1 MGDEARL
8 REYLEKAAVDLRR
21 ARQRVRELEQSAH
34 EPIAIVGIGC
44 RFPGG
49 ASSPRAFWDLLASGT
64 DAISD
69 FPADRGWELE
79 RLYHPDPDHPGTSYV
94 RGGGFIAEATDFD
107 PGFFGIGPREAPLID
122 PQQRLLLEVGWEA
135 LEDAGVDPGAL
146 RGSPTG
152 VFVGAG
158 AGDYGRTLTA
168 APAGSGSLMSGFSSS
183 VISGRVSYTFGLE
196 GPAVTVDTACSS
208 SLVSLHLAVQ
218 ALRGGECSLALAGGV
233 AVMATPVGIIDLSS
247 LRGLAPDGRCK
258 AFAEAADG
266 AGFSEGVGVLVL
278 ERLSDARRNG
288 HSVRALVRGSAVNQ
302 DGASNGLI
310 APNGPSQERVIRQAL
325 ANSGLS
331 VADVDVVEAH
341 GTGTPL
347 GDPIEAGA
355 LLSTYGQER
364 EVPVKLGSVKSNI
377 GHGAAAAGVAGVI
390 KMVLALQAEMLPKT
404 LHVDRPSSNIEWDA
418 GAVELLAEAEPW
430 SAGDRTRRAGISSFG
445 FSGTNAHL
453 ILEEAPAAG
462 NGDGGNAAATDAGGA
477 ALLTPVPIVLSAKS
491 TAALGDAA
499 RRLASRL
506 EDDPGIE
513 PRDVGYTL
521 ATARPRFGHRA
532 ALVASDREQLLGRL
546 AELAGEVAV
555 GEPGSRGVRGEGKPA
570 FLFPGYGSQWEKMT
584 VELLDSSPFFAEQM
598 RYCEEALAPH
608 VDWSLDS
615 VLRNAEAAELDVPAI
630 GSVALFAAMVSLAKL
645 WRACGVEPAAVVGH
659 SQGEV
664 AAAHIAGGLSLED
677 AARVT
682 VLRSR
687 AIMRLAGQGALA
699 SVALGRRALEERL
712 DRYDAR
718 LEIAA
723 VNGPSA
729 MVVSG
734 AIEPLEEL
742 LAECEAEGSQAR
754 KIRGATIASHSAQV
768 EGLRE
773 ELLEVLG
780 TIVPRSGDV
789 PFYSTVTGGLLD
801 TAQLDAE
808 YWYRNTRQT
817 VLLEPAVRSLLE
829 AGCRALLEVSPHPVL
844 GVALEETVEA
854 STGGEV
860 PVLCTLKRGEGG
872 EERFALALA
881 EAHAKGVEVAWDVC
895 FDGSGTRR
903 VSLPTYPFQRRR
915 YWLGGSAAPGNAGAA
930 GLAQSEHPLLA
941 AEIDFPTGGG
951 LQLSGRISA
960 ASQPWLAELSVLD
973 KVVVPAAVHLDLAL
987 AGARAAGAAEVE
999 ELEVESPLL
1008 LPDSGAVQVR
1018 VCVGEPDVDGR
1029 SEIGVY
1035 SRLEAEPG
1043 AGDEDWARHAAGVLA
1058 AEETSG
1064 DGSSAWPETEASPP
1078 EEAERVGV
1086 ESVYDEL
1093 AEAGF
1098 EYGHPLRTLKGVWR
1112 HGEDVFL
1119 EVALAEDGAEEAAAF
1134 SVHPALIEL
1143 AAHAGLRLAAE
1154 GGAGATVPASWRGV
1168 RAGYPRARMLRVCL
1182 GADRGNGHSL
1192 VATDESGATVLTADA
1207 VIGRPLD
1214 PTQLATARRQR
1225 SMHRLEWTGFERATG
1240 ASPPSVAV
1248 LGDLDLPG
1256 LPAERHVDL
1265 DGLCE
1270 KIGSGASVPEVVLV
1284 GAPRL
1289 ADGDSDPG
1297 GAARRAARWAL
1308 ELAQSWVAAGA
1319 LEGSRLTLLTRGAVA
1334 VVEGEVPDL
1343 PTSPLWG
1350 LFHSAANEHRGRFAT
1365 IDIGAGDVPPEGTI
1379 RLACASGA
1387 TEPQLAIRAGRI
1399 LGPRLVRA
1407 RGEDL
1412 KAGVEPLDPDATVLV
1427 TGGLSGVGS
1436 AVARHLVT
1444 EHGARRLLLVSRRG
1458 AAADGAGELVAEL
1471 TGLGAEV
1478 EAAACDVTDRP
1489 QLQALLESIP
1499 AEHPLCAVIH
1509 SAAVLD
1515 NGVIEAL
1522 DPDRLDRVMQV
1533 KVDGA
1538 WNLHE
1543 LTRDSNLSQFLLFS
1557 SVAGVLGGPAQANY
1571 AAANVFLDALA
1582 AYRQG
1587 GGLPAT
1593 SMAWGG
1599 WAQETSLIENLS
1611 EADAA
1616 RLERSGFTPIFP
1628 EQGLELFDAARSSG
1642 RPLLA
1647 PVGLS
1652 SAALRARA
1660 EAGMLPA
1667 ILGRL
1672 VGGSGQAEDA
1682 NSLRERLDG
1691 LPADQRLPVAL
1702 ELIREQ
1708 AAAILG
1714 HASAADVGP
1723 DLMLQELGFDSL
1735 ATVELRNRIVASS
1748 GVQVPILTLT
1758 DQPTPMSIA
1767 EYVLAQMVE
1776 EDGSTGEARSGSG
1789 VAADGAAG
1797 ISLISLLSA
1806 AHEQD
1811 DLEGFVDLLT
1821 DASRFHTA
1829 FSATD
1834 LDQPVR
1840 TVRLAEGAESPT
1852 FVLIPSVGPMSGP
1865 HEYVKLARELGG
1877 TRRVLTLS
1885 LPGFGTGDALPESAN
1900 AVIEALAEA
1909 ILSEVET
1916 SDLVLGGHSS
1926 GGWVAQA
1933 VAGHLEA
1940 LGAMPAGVILLDT
1953 YPPDSKLLS
1962 RMLPLI
1968 LSATLDSGAGDMR
1981 INDARLLAMGAYRR
1995 VFAGWQ
2001 PGQIEAPTALVR
2013 ASEPA
2018 WEVKS
2023 DGGPAW
2029 QAVWG
2034 LPHSVRDVVG
2044 NHFTMMN
2051 EHSDSTAAAV
2061 EDVLR
2066 SGIVTS
2072 RDTSEFV
2079 N

>member
-1 MGDEARL
+1 MNDEARL
-8 REYLEKAAVDLRR
+8 REYLEKAAIDLRR
-21 ARQRVRELEQSAH
+21 ARSRVRELEQSAH
-34 EPIAIVGIGC
+34 EPLAIVGIGC

-49 ASSPRAFWDLLASGT
+49 ASSPGRFWDLLESGT
-64 DAISD
+64 DAIAA
-69 FPADRGWELE
+69 FPDDRGWELD
-79 RLYHPDPDHPGTSYV
+79 RLYHPDPDHRGTSYV
-94 RGGGFIAEATDFD
+94 REGGFIPEVTTFD
-107 PGFFGIGPREAPLID
+107 PGFFGIGPREAPLVD
-122 PQQRLLLEVGWEA
+122 PQQRILLEVVWEA
-135 LEDAGVDPGAL
+135 LEDAGIDPAAL

-152 VFVGAG
+152 VFAGAG
-158 AGDYGRTLTA
+158 AGDYGWALSS
-168 APAGSGSLMSGFSSS
+168 APTGSGSLMSGFSSS
-183 VISGRVSYTFGLE
+183 VISGRVSYTFGFE
-196 GPAVTVDTACSS
+196 GPAMTVDTACSS
-208 SLVSLHLAVQ
+208 SLVSLHLAAQ

-233 AVMATPVGIIDLSS
+233 ALMATPVGIVDLSA

-266 AGFSEGVGVLVL
+266 TGFSEGVGMLVL

-288 HSVRALVRGSAVNQ
+288 HPVRAIVRGSAVNQ
-302 DGASNGLI
+302 DGASNGLV

-325 ANSGLS
+325 ANSGLG
-331 VADVDVVEAH
+331 VADVDAVEAH
-341 GTGTPL
+341 GTGTSL

-355 LLSTYGQER
+355 LLATYGQER
-364 EVPVKLGSVKSNI
+364 EAPLKLGSVKSNI

-390 KMVLALQAEMLPKT
+390 KMVLALQAETLPKT

-418 GAVELLAEAEPW
+418 GAVELLTEPEPW
-430 SAGDRTRRAGISSFG
+430 LAGDRARRAGISSFG
-445 FSGTNAHL
+445 LSGTNAHM
-453 ILEEAPAAG
+453 ILEEAPA
-462 NGDGGNAAATDAGGA
+462 DAGGGRAEVA
-477 ALLTPVPIVLSAKS
+477 ANDPGGRLLPAAVPIVLSAKS
-491 TAALGDAA
+491 TVALGDAA
-499 RRLASRL
+499 RRLAAHL
-506 EDDPGIE
+506 EADPGLE
-513 PRDVGYTL
+513 PRDVGFTL
-521 ATARPRFGHRA
+521 ATARPRFGRRA
-532 ALVASDREQLLGRL
+532 ALVGTDREQLLAGL
-546 AELAGEVAV
+546 SALAGEAAV
-555 GEPGSRGVRGEGKPA
+555 PAMNSKEIRSRGKPA
-570 FLFPGYGSQWEKMT
+570 FLFPGYGSQWERMT

-598 RYCEEALAPH
+598 RRCEEALAPH
-608 VDWSLDS
+608 LDWSLES
-615 VLRNAEAAELDVPAI
+615 VLRNAEAAELDVLEV
-630 GSVALFAAMVSLAKL
+630 GSVVLFATMVSLAKL
-645 WRACGVEPAAVVGH
+645 WRACGVEPTAVAGH

-677 AARVT
+677 AARLIA
-682 VLRSR
+682 LRSR
-687 AIMRLAGQGALA
+687 VIMRLAGRGELA

-712 DRYDAR
+712 GRCDGG

-729 MVVSG
+729 MVVAG

-742 LAECEAEGSQAR
+742 LAGCEAEGLQAR
-754 KIRGATIASHSAQV
+754 KIRGAVASHSAQV
-768 EGLRE
+768 DELRE

-780 TIVPRSGDV
+780 AIAPRSGDV

-817 VLLEPAVRSLLE
+817 VLLEPAVRNMLE

-844 GVALEETVEA
+844 GVGLEETIEV
-854 STGGEV
+854 SGVDEV
-860 PVLCTLKRGEGG
+860 PVLSTLKRGEGG

-881 EAHAKGVEVAWDVC
+881 EAHAAGVEVTWDAC
-895 FDGSGTRR
+895 FDGSGRKR
-903 VSLPTYPFQRRR
+903 VSLPTYPFQRKR
-915 YWLGGSAAPGNAGAA
+915 YWLEGSAAPGNAGAA
-930 GLAQSEHPLLA
+930 GLAESEHPLLA
-941 AEIDFPTGGG
+941 AEIDFPSGGG

-960 ASQPWLAELSVLD
+960 ASQSWLAELSVLD
-973 KVVVPAAVHLDLAL
+973 EVVVPAAIHLDLAL

-1018 VCVGEPDVDGR
+1018 VCVGERDAEGR

-1035 SRLEAEPG
+1035 SRPEADLG
-1043 AGDEDWARHAAGVLA
+1043 AEDEGWARHATGMLAGK
-1058 AEETSG
+1058 ETG
-1064 DGSSAWPETEASPP
+1064 GEGSSAWPETEAWPP
-1078 EEAERVGV
+1078 QGAERVDV
-1086 ESVYDEL
+1086 ESAYDEL

-1112 HGEDVFL
+1112 RGGDVFL
-1119 EVALAEDGAEEAAAF
+1119 EVALAEEGAEAAAF
-1134 SVHPALIEL
+1134 SVHPALIEV
-1143 AAHAGLRLAAE
+1143 ATHTGMRLAAE
-1154 GGAGATVPASWRGV
+1154 GGAEAAVPASWRGV
-1168 RAGYPRARMLRVCL
+1168 RAGHAGARTLRVRL
-1182 GADRGNGHSL
+1182 GADRGSGHQL
-1192 VATDESGATVLTADA
+1192 VATDESDVTVLTADA
-1207 VIGRPLD
+1207 VLGRPLD

-1225 SMHRLEWTGFERATG
+1225 SLYGLEWTGIDRAR
-1240 ASPPSVAV
+1240 AVSSPSVAV

-1265 DGLCE
+1265 DALRE
-1270 KIGSGASVPEVVLV
+1270 KIESGAPVPEVVLV
-1284 GAPRL
+1284 GAPGSP
-1289 ADGDSDPG
+1289 DGDSGPG
-1297 GAARRAARWAL
+1297 EAARGAARWAL

-1319 LEGSRLTLLTRGAVA
+1319 VEGSRLTLLTRGAVA
-1334 VVEGEVPDL
+1334 VVAGEVPDL

-1365 IDIGAGDVPPEGTI
+1365 IDIGAGDVPPEAAI

-1387 TEPQLAIRAGRI
+1387 AEPQLAIRAGHI
-1399 LGPRLVRA
+1399 LVPRLVRA

-1412 KAGVEPLDPDATVLV
+1412 KAGMEPLDPDATVLV

-1444 EHGARRLLLVSRRG
+1444 EHGACRLLLVSRRG
-1458 AAADGAGELVAEL
+1458 AAADGAEELVAEL

-1478 EAAACDVTDRP
+1478 EAAACDVTDRL

-1499 AEHPLCAVIH
+1499 AEHPLGAVIH

-1522 DPDRLDRVMQV
+1522 DPDRLDRVMRV
-1533 KVDGA
+1533 KVEGA

-1543 LTRDSNLSQFLLFS
+1543 LTRDSSLSQFLLFS
-1557 SVAGVLGGPAQANY
+1557 SVAGVLGGAAQANY

-1587 GGLPAT
+1587 SGFPAT

-1599 WAQETSLIENLS
+1599 WAQETSLIESLS
-1611 EADAA
+1611 EVDAA

-1642 RPLLA
+1642 RALLA

-1652 SAALRARA
+1652 SAALRAQA

-1667 ILGRL
+1667 ILGKL
-1672 VGGSGQAEDA
+1672 VGASGQVADA
-1682 NSLRERLDG
+1682 RSLRERLDG
-1691 LPADQRLPVAL
+1691 LTEDQRLPAVL

-1708 AAAILG
+1708 AAALLG
-1714 HASAADVGP
+1714 HTSAADVGP

-1758 DQPTPMSIA
+1758 DQPTPTSIA

-1776 EDGSTGEARSGSG
+1776 EDGSTGEAKSGSG
-1789 VAADGAAG
+1789 AAANGTAEV
-1797 ISLISLLSA
+1797 SLISLFSA

-1829 FSATD
+1829 FSAAN
-1834 LDQPVR
+1834 LDHPVR
-1840 TVRLAEGAESPT
+1840 TVRLAEGPENPAL
-1852 FVLIPSVGPMSGP
+1852 VLIPSVGPMSGP
-1865 HEYVKLARELGG
+1865 HEYVKLARELDGA
-1877 TRRVLTLS
+1877 RRVLTLT
-1885 LPGFGTGDALPESAN
+1885 LPGFGPGDALPESAD
-1900 AVIEALAEA
+1900 AVIEVLAEA
-1909 ILSEVET
+1909 ILSEVEAA
-1916 SDLVLGGHSS
+1916 DLVLGGHSS

-1933 VAGHLEA
+1933 VAGRLEG
-1940 LGAMPAGVILLDT
+1940 LGAAPAGVVLLDT

-1962 RMLPLI
+1962 RMLPLM
-1968 LSATLDSGAGDMR
+1968 LSATLGADEGAMR

-1995 VFAGWQ
+1995 VFAGWR
-2001 PGQIEAPTALVR
+2001 PGRIETPTALVR

-2023 DGGPAW
+2023 DDESAW
-2029 QAVWG
+2029 QAAWDFS
-2034 LPHSVRDVVG
+2034 HSVRDVVG

-2061 EDVLR
+2061 DDVLR
-2066 SGIVTS
+2066 NRIELVETHQSS
-2072 RDTSEFV
+2072 
-2079 N
+2079 